1 MRDFLIKEDKEL
13 EKKLVT
19 PDGMLMKLKINKEG
33 DCYLRIRNDENNV
46 SLKINKEN
54 LKYLWVL
61 LTEQY

>member
-1 MRDFLIKEDKEL
+1 
-13 EKKLVT
+13 
-19 PDGMLMKLKINKEG
+19 MLMKLKINKEG

-61 LTEQY
+61 ITEQS